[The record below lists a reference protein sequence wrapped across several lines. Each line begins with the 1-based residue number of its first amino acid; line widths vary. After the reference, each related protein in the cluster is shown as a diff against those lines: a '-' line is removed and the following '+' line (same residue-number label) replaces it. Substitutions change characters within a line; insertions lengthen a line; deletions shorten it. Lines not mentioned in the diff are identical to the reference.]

1 MALVVW
7 TNDGNGV
14 RSDDLGGPMAWC
26 SACSVR
32 FDSAARFEAAVSY
45 GKSLASYQSSYSF

>member
-1 MALVVW
+1 MLVVW

-14 RSDDLGGPMAWC
+14 RSDDLGEPMAWC

-32 FDSAARFEAAVSY
+32 FDSAVRFEAAVSY
-45 GKSLASYQSSYSF
+45 GKLLASYQSSYSF